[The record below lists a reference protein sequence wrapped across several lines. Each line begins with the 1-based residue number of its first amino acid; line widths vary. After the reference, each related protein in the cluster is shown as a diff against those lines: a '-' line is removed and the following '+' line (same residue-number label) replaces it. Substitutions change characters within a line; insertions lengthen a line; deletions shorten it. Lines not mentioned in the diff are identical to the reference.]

1 MFKALSS
8 ITRVKMLKLLAKKEM
23 HIAGLARELGIS
35 VPVAAKHA
43 RILESS
49 GLIERKKFGRTH
61 VLRSKLE
68 NFYDILDEF
77 AETHELTLRKG
88 TTVLDAL
95 KKISGVEVRKTGE
108 KEFVVTINGDEGLYI
123 YEVDGKLANVSA
135 SDFKIKKNA
144 VIEWKKLIP
153 VTRKRISVKVK

>member
-1 MFKALSS
+1 
-8 ITRVKMLKLLAKKEM
+8 MLKLLAKKEM
-23 HIAGLARELGIS
+23 HITAIARELGIS

-43 RILESS
+43 RILESN
-49 GLIERKKFGRTH
+49 GLIERKKYGRTH

-68 NFYDILDEF
+68 NFYEILDEF
-77 AETHELTLRKG
+77 AETHELTLKRG

-135 SDFKIKKNA
+135 SNFKIKKNSI
-144 VIEWKKLIP
+144 IEWKKLIP